1 MNILDAAVQ
10 RLKPMNSSEALRN
23 NQSLHRFVWSASG
36 LHQFYVGFIAVGVSL
51 LNFLPIELQRRIV
64 DDAIGSKD
72 LHGLVLLGS
81 LYLLSLVAYSTLKY
95 VLMVYQGWVGE
106 SAVKTARDQL
116 AVVASNR
123 LGQVN
128 PASGQTAN
136 VIGNEIDS
144 VGGFVGT
151 SISEFIVNISMI
163 VAVFSYMVYVQP
175 QIAMFSSLVLVPQ
188 VVFARFLQKKLNMLV
203 ERQVTLVR
211 ELGDRAVDRQT
222 SKAHMLDATLQVVGM
237 IFRNRI
243 ALYLLK
249 YGLKTIL
256 NIANSIGSL
265 SVLVVGGYLVINGQT
280 TLGIVVAFMSGFQ
293 RLIEPTGDLLDFYR
307 TYSQTKVQYRL
318 IVDWMGNEP
327 AAN

>member
-1 MNILDAAVQ
+1 MNLLDAAVRQ
-10 RLKPMNSSEALRN
+10 LKPLKSSEALRN
-23 NQSLHRFVWSASG
+23 NQTLREFVWSASG
-36 LHQFYVGFIAVGVSL
+36 LHQFYVGLIAVCVSL

-64 DDAIGSKD
+64 DDAISNRD
-72 LHGLVLLGS
+72 LHALILLGS
-81 LYLLSLVAYSTLKY
+81 LYLLSLVVYSTLKY

-123 LGQVN
+123 LGRFN
-128 PASGQTAN
+128 LASDQTAN
-136 VIGNEIDS
+136 VIGNEIDA

-163 VAVFSYMVYVQP
+163 IAVFSYMVYVQP
-175 QIAMFSSLVLVPQ
+175 QIAVFSSFMLVPQ
-188 VVFARFLQKKLNMLV
+188 VVFARFLQKKLNTLV
-203 ERQVTLVR
+203 EHQVTLVR
-211 ELGDRAVDRQT
+211 ELGDRAVDSQS
-222 SKAHMLDATLQVVGM
+222 SKAHMLDTTLQVVGM

-249 YGLKTIL
+249 YGLKSIL

-265 SVLVVGGYLVINGQT
+265 SVLVVGGYLVINGET
-280 TLGIVVAFMSGFQ
+280 TLGIVVAFISGFQ
-293 RLIEPTGDLLDFYR
+293 RLVEPMGDLLDFYR

-318 IVDWMGNEP
+318 IVDWIATEP
-327 AAN
+327 AAD